1 VEATAVPPALAA
13 LGNCPACGE
22 APLSA
27 LACLRCGAVLARRPE
42 ASAFEDLG
50 LPRAIGLD
58 LDAAE
63 RTYLRLSRLLH
74 PDFHGG
80 ADPQTVERA
89 NRNSALLNEA
99 WETLSDDA
107 RRAESLLELHAPGA
121 LEAAKALSPAFL
133 MEAMET
139 SEQVESAGGDPA
151 ALAALRGRVEAEVAA
166 RLADVTSEARWNP
179 PDPRHLATTL
189 HELRT
194 LRRILRDLENSA

>member
-1 VEATAVPPALAA
+1 MEATVVPPALDA

-27 LACLRCGAVLARRPE
+27 LACLRCGAVLTRHPQ

-50 LPRAIGLD
+50 LPRSVGLD

-80 ADPQTVERA
+80 ADAATVERA

-99 WETLSDDA
+99 WDTLSDPA
-107 RRAESLLELHAPGA
+107 RRAEFLLELLAPGA
-121 LEAAKALSPAFL
+121 LEAAKTLSPAFL
-133 MEAMET
+133 MEAMEL
-139 SEQVESAGGDPA
+139 SEQVEQAAGDTE
-151 ALAALRGRVEAEVAA
+151 ALAALREQVEGEVAA
-166 RLADVTSEARWNP
+166 RLAEVTATARWNP
-179 PDPRHLATTL
+179 PDPRRLATTL

-194 LRRILRDLENSA
+194 HRRILRDLENSA